1 MQSKNGLANIFRI
14 ENIYRITSTFRILNK
29 IISAIVLLIFS
40 TTVCAKLTNSKITE
54 LNEIQ
59 NLKAIED
66 TSKPLLRLPIEAKW
80 TPAPDKTL
88 PKGAEMFVLEGNPS
102 FPAPYI
108 IRLKLPPN
116 FKVPAHWNLSDEHLT
131 VISGSIH
138 LGIGDKLEEKK
149 GKLLP
154 VGSYARI
161 PARMHHFAWTGDE
174 ETIVQ
179 LSGIGPWGL
188 NYIEPLEGENWES
201 VQEIELQ
208 P

>member
-1 MQSKNGLANIFRI
+1 MQGFHDLANRSLSLSKIFL
-14 ENIYRITSTFRILNK
+14 T
-29 IISAIVLLIFS
+29 IVLFGFS
-40 TTVCAKLTNSKITE
+40 ISVNAKLTNSKIAE

-59 NLKAIED
+59 DLKAIED
-66 TSKPLLRLPIEAKW
+66 TSKPLLRLPFEAKW
-80 TPAPDKTL
+80 TPAPTNTL
-88 PKGAEMFVLEGNPS
+88 PSGAQMFVLEGNPS
-102 FPAPYI
+102 SPAPYI

-138 LGIGDKLEEKK
+138 LGMGDKLEENK

-174 ETIVQ
+174 ETIIQV
-179 LSGIGPWGL
+179 SGLGPWGL
-188 NYIEPLEGENWES
+188 NYIEAAENASWDTLEAVAPALGETAR
-201 VQEIELQ
+201 
-208 P
+208 

>member
-1 MQSKNGLANIFRI
+1 MQGFHGLVR
-14 ENIYRITSTFRILNK
+14 SRILIK
-29 IISAIVLLIFS
+29 ALLTIFLLS
-40 TTVCAKLTNSKITE
+40 FSIPINAKLTNSKIAE

-59 NLKAIED
+59 DLKAIED
-66 TSKPLLRLPIEAKW
+66 TSKPLLRLPFEAKW
-80 TPAPDKTL
+80 TPAPTNTL
-88 PKGAEMFVLEGNPS
+88 PAGAQMFVLEGNPNS
-102 FPAPYI
+102 PAPYI

-138 LGIGDKLEEKK
+138 LGMGDKLEENK

-174 ETIVQ
+174 ETIIQ
-179 LSGIGPWGL
+179 LSGLGPWGL
-188 NYIEPLEGENWES
+188 TYVEAAENTDWDT
-201 VQEIELQ
+201 LQ
-208 P
+208 PASPD